1 DERRWAGD
9 ARIAP
14 DGATVAFVAWGID
27 REANDYRAS
36 IWLVPRD
43 GSGEPRR
50 LTRGEKQD
58 AAPRW
63 SPDGTQ
69 LAFVSNRETK
79 AKQLYVLPVDGGE
92 PLKLTDLARTWP
104 GGGGRPAAPPPP
116 FSEGVGARA

>member
-1 DERRWAGD
+1 MRPGDVYELRWAD
-9 ARIAP
+9 DPRISP
-14 DGATVAFVAWGID
+14 DGGTVAFVAWGID

-92 PLKLTDLARTWP
+92 PLKLTDLDEDAT
-104 GGGGRPAAPPPP
+104 
-116 FSEGVGARA
+116 EVV